1 MNKIKYLF
9 FVLLLSFI
17 SPVLLMGQAN
27 PHEMLIPPWSGSNYL
42 NDVIVGDTTATG
54 ARVDP
59 DRIYLLQREG
69 VYFVN
74 TPITNTDWVLRLKA
88 QDGTGR
94 RPVIFLVKNT
104 TTGNNPAA
112 FLQVAGN
119 IWLKNLII
127 SGILEADTSSF
138 SLMQGQL
145 IGTNQAGKDIE
156 VDSCI
161 LTNSNGNHI
170 RTNQAARV
178 MKITNT
184 VFANMGYLGRSN
196 LGAGK
201 AIDVRAVSCDTLLL
215 VNNTFVN
222 FQDRII
228 RHFNSTAA
236 INNFIFD
243 HNTIINGMSYHGT
256 IVLGIVGEKV
266 KITNNLFIDPFALGN
281 DTDYVRQAE
290 FNESGELD
298 PIGNRRMT
306 WIFSV
311 NNDVTN
317 WQISNNYYS
326 ISDSGQAFYN
336 RHAAAGVTGEGSP
349 LTWHIN
355 SKLGADSVN
364 AFMKQSTQL
373 NNIPKLMTAMMD
385 WYRRPVELGGAGKTK
400 ATTNFDR
407 LLYDYDRKGWQYLSD
422 TMDCAYST
430 ALPAYTASQG
440 GFPLGDLN
448 WFPTKKQEWE
458 IWVTD
463 VNDPDFSPSSFS
475 LNQNYPNPFNPS
487 TKISFNLSNA
497 GKTSLSVFNVLGQ
510 KVATLIDKE
519 LTEGYHEVQFDA
531 STLSTG
537 VYFYKLESGNNLEI
551 KKMMLLK

>member
-1 MNKIKYLF
+1 MNKKKYLF
-9 FVLLLSFI
+9 LFLFFSLSYNI
-17 SPVLLMGQAN
+17 IGQSN
-27 PHEMLIPPWSGSNYL
+27 PHEMLIPPWNGSNYL

-54 ARVDP
+54 DRVDP
-59 DRIYLLQREG
+59 DRVYLLHRNG

-74 TPITNTDWVLRLKA
+74 TPIRNTNWILRVKA
-88 QDGTGR
+88 QDGAGR

-119 IWLKNLII
+119 IWLRNLII

-156 VDSCI
+156 IDSCI

-170 RTNQAARV
+170 RTDQAARV
-178 MKITNT
+178 IKVTNT
-184 VFANMGYLGRSN
+184 IFANMGYLGRSN

-298 PIGNRRMT
+298 PFGNRRMN

-364 AFMKQSTQL
+364 AFKKESTPL
-373 NNIPKLMTAMMD
+373 NKIPLLMTAMMD
-385 WYRRPVELGGAGKTK
+385 WYRRPINEGGAGKTK
-400 ATTNFDR
+400 ATTNFNR

-430 ALPAYTASQG
+430 SLSAYTASQG

-448 WFPTKKQEWE
+448 WFPTKKQEWQ

-463 VNDPDFSPSSFS
+463 VKEPDYTPNTFS
-475 LNQNYPNPFNPS
+475 LNQNYPNPFNPT
-487 TKISFNLSNA
+487 TKISFNLA
-497 GKTSLSVFNVLGQ
+497 VDGKTSLSVYNVLGQ
-510 KVATLIDKE
+510 KVATLVDKE
-519 LTEGYHEVQFDA
+519 LAAGSHEVNFDA
-531 STLSTG
+531 SLLSTG

>member
-9 FVLLLSFI
+9 FFLFFSLSLNI
-17 SPVLLMGQAN
+17 IGQTN
-27 PHEMLIPPWSGSNYL
+27 PHEMLIPPWNGSNYL

-54 ARVDP
+54 DRVDP
-59 DRIYLLQREG
+59 DRIYLLQRNG

-74 TPITNTDWVLRLKA
+74 TPIRNTNWVLRIKA
-88 QDGTGR
+88 QDGTER

-156 VDSCI
+156 IDSCI
-161 LTNSNGNHI
+161 LTNSNGNHV
-170 RTNQAARV
+170 RTDQAARV
-178 MKITNT
+178 IKVTNT
-184 VFANMGYLGRSN
+184 IFANMGYLGRSN

-243 HNTIINGMSYHGT
+243 HNTIVNGMSYHGT

-266 KITNNLFIDPFALGN
+266 RITNNLFIDPFALGN

-298 PIGNRRMT
+298 PFGNRRMT

-349 LTWHIN
+349 LSWHIN

-364 AFMKQSTQL
+364 AFKKESTQL
-373 NNIPKLMTAMMD
+373 NKIPMLMTAMMD
-385 WYRRPVELGGAGKTK
+385 WYRRPINEGGAGKTK
-400 ATTNFDR
+400 ATTNFNR
-407 LLYDYDRKGWQYLSD
+407 LLYDYDRKGWQYLND
-422 TMDCAYST
+422 TMDCAYATS
-430 ALPAYTASQG
+430 LPAYTASQG

-448 WFPTKKQEWE
+448 WFPTKKQEWQT
-458 IWVTD
+458 WVTD
-463 VNDPDFSPSSFS
+463 VKEPDFTPTAFA
-475 LNQNYPNPFNPS
+475 LNQNYPNPFNPT
-487 TKISFNLSNA
+487 TKISFNLLVD
-497 GKTSLSVFNVLGQ
+497 GKTSLSVYNVLGQ

-519 LTEGYHEVQFDA
+519 LTKGSHEVQFDA
-531 STLSTG
+531 SKLSSG